1 MNMKLSY
8 RDKVIFIAVVVIAVL
23 MIGFFFFVK
32 AKISESQDIKNSL
45 EQKQQEQAEINAK
58 IETLPQLQKQLED
71 SIKEVDDMQEN
82 FVDEQQAYEADQYIY
97 DLLVESGIEFRSIS
111 LTGEQESELSSY
123 FYEKEAVAYDIKIN
137 ADITGDSLPQ
147 EVYDK
152 YYDTYPD
159 PAESV
164 VLAVEELELTFGV
177 DTTSDGFINWE
188 PIYEV
193 MDAISLSDKTIYLKS
208 MSAGEYNEGDDE
220 SGIDPSGEIVVVI
233 DIFSIQHM
241 DTNQAK

>member
-45 EQKQQEQAEINAK
+45 EQKEQEQAEINAK

-71 SIKEVDDMQEN
+71 SIKEVDDMQKN
-82 FVDEQQAYEADQYIY
+82 FVDEQDAYQADQYIY
-97 DLLVESGIEFRSIS
+97 ELLEETGIEFRSMT
-111 LTGEQESELSSY
+111 LTGEEEKELIQY
-123 FYEKEAVAYDIKIN
+123 FYEKEATAYDIKIN
-137 ADITGDSLPQ
+137 ADLSGDSLPQ

-152 YYDTYPD
+152 YYDTYPEV
-159 PAESV
+159 PAGV
-164 VLAVEELELTFGV
+164 VVAVEELELTFGV
-177 DTTSDGFINWE
+177 PTTNDAFIDWE
-188 PIYEV
+188 PIYQV
-193 MDAISLSDKTIYLKS
+193 MDKISLSEDTIYLKS
-208 MSAGEYNEGDDE
+208 LSAGEYNEGDDE
-220 SGIDPSGEIVVVI
+220 AGVDPSGEVVVVI